1 MREGSIQSRILDYM
15 NSIPYC
21 IAENVSGNAMQSGRS
36 DISACYKGVC
46 LKLEVKGGTEGY
58 GATAQQKLYLEMWR
72 KAGARVAVVE
82 SVQDVKKILAQ
93 IDEEKPT
100 PTPKKRWEPPCG

>member
-1 MREGSIQSRILDYM
+1 MREGSIQSKILDYM
-15 NSIPYC
+15 NSIPHC
-21 IAENVSGNAMQSGRS
+21 MAENVSGNAMQSGRS

-58 GATAQQKLYLEMWR
+58 GATAQQKLYLKMWEN
-72 KAGARVAVVE
+72 AGARVAVVE

-93 IDEEKPT
+93 IDDEKQSCT
-100 PTPKKRWEPPCG
+100 SKKWESPCG